1 MFKVFFENFL
11 EQKYYLLLIKGL
23 GTTLLVSTLA
33 LLIGLCVGVFLVT
46 LQNITFNNRKLQFIE
61 KTFCFF
67 SKLYVD
73 VIRGTPMMLQIIF
86 FWLVIF
92 GSLDLP
98 KSLVGAIAIG
108 LNSGAYVS
116 EMIRSGIKSID
127 KGQLEGGLSLGLTK
141 IQTFKYVIMPQAI
154 KNMFPTL
161 SGEYVTLI
169 KDTSLLSA
177 IGAIDLTRSG
187 DIIIS
192 NTGNAIYP
200 LLMVAFCYLV
210 LTSFFSFVSRKI
222 ENNFKKKENNV

>member
-1 MFKVFFENFL
+1 MLKVFFETFL
-11 EQKYYLLLIKGL
+11 EKKYYLLLMSGL
-23 GTTLLVSTLA
+23 EVTLFVSILA
-33 LLIGLCVGVFLVT
+33 VLIGVCVGIFLVI
-46 LQNITFNNRKLQFIE
+46 LQNITFNNRKLKFIE
-61 KTFCFF
+61 KMLCFI
-67 SKLYVD
+67 SKTYID

-92 GSLDLP
+92 GSSNLP
-98 KSLVGAIAIG
+98 KTLVGAIAIG

-141 IQTFKYVIMPQAI
+141 IQTFRYVIIPQAL
-154 KNMFPTL
+154 KNIFPTL
-161 SGEYVTLI
+161 SGEYITLV

-192 NTGNAIYP
+192 NTGNALYP
-200 LLMVAFCYLV
+200 LIIVAMCYLI

-222 ENNFKKKENNV
+222 ENNFKKKENHI